1 MVRAERFPRRSGST
15 LTGSFIEVSTGPQT
29 PQREESHRRHD
40 RDHSRVGISCL
51 SAVDLAEILTD
62 HPDGKQEPEPG
73 DRAPQTR
80 GQLTMRPPG
89 LNIYA

>member
-15 LTGSFIEVSTGPQT
+15 LTGSFIEVSTGPPT

-40 RDHSRVGISCL
+40 RDHSCVGISCL